1 MKTQN
6 PIEQIVPM
14 LHEVGDRLL
23 TGAGRVEVKLAALAA
38 AEAEV
43 QRCKQ
48 EVKEGRAS
56 LLAAVKQ
63 SYVDSEI
70 ETADVLC
77 NRLKARK
84 ESKRGVKP

>member
-6 PIEQIVPM
+6 PVEQIVPL

-23 TGAGRVEVKLAALAA
+23 AGAGRVEVKLAALAA
-38 AEAEV
+38 AEVEV
-43 QRCKQ
+43 RRCKQ

-63 SYVDSEI
+63 CYVDSEI

-77 NRLKARK
+77 NRLKTRK
-84 ESKRGVKP
+84 GVKP

>member
-6 PIEQIVPM
+6 PIEQIVPL

-43 QRCKQ
+43 ARCKQ
-48 EVKEGRAS
+48 ELKEGRAS

-63 SYVDSEI
+63 RYVDSEI

-77 NRLKARK
+77 NRLKTRK
-84 ESKRGVKP
+84 GVKP